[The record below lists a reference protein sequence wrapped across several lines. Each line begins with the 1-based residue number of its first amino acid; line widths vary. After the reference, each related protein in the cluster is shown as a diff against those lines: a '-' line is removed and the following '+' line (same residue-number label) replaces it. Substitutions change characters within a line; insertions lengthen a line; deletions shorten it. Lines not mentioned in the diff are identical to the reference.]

1 MHNAKCAQSTQCQL
15 CRDTIIQCCT
25 LFFCSQEFIIIVP
38 FVVLCDHSQ
47 ALPDAIKYITEKKYL
62 DLTRCGLPCNYSAER
77 IRKVLAS
84 IIIKRE
90 VAYGNSRLCI
100 VSLGAGSKAIDGRSL
115 SDQGDRVHDCHAEVL
130 ARRGMLRFLYA
141 QLEKIK
147 NGCQHQSIFVKYEDS
162 EVYTIQD
169 EVSFHLFISKPPCG
183 DASVFGQHEF
193 HPNRL
198 NRGIARAT
206 PSNGEGAVYIPEDD
220 KTFGHFKLGARL
232 HKMCCSAKIARW
244 NVIGIQGA
252 LLSLYIEPVYL
263 SSITIGSDFNAGHMR
278 RAVYTRISKIND
290 LPSCYQVKNPSLY
303 EVQHSDNRKDKAHK
317 MSLNWCLQHPKPSSA
332 SRELIEC
339 LEGTSFLGGA
349 SQLAKRE
356 LFKCFISL
364 WDRLASRA
372 LKRETTR
379 MIGGADV
386 SHYPYDK
393 VKALAQGYQ
402 WSKWKV
408 AEHFS
413 KQPYGS
419 RWLKMPR
426 EVDQFSLRE
435 EDRSSESHHQLE

>member
-1 MHNAKCAQSTQCQL
+1 M
-15 CRDTIIQCCT
+15 
-25 LFFCSQEFIIIVP
+25 
-38 FVVLCDHSQ
+38 
-47 ALPDAIKYITEKKYL
+47 
-62 DLTRCGLPCNYSAER
+62 
-77 IRKVLAS
+77 LAS
-84 IIIKRE
+84 IVIKRE

-100 VSLGAGSKAIDGRSL
+100 VSLGAGSKAIDGKSL
-115 SDQGDRVHDCHAEVL
+115 SEQGDRVHDCHAEVL

-147 NGCQHQSIFVKYEDS
+147 NGCQHQSIFVKYEGS
-162 EVYTIQD
+162 EVYTIRD
-169 EVSFHLFISKPPCG
+169 GVSFHLFISKPPCG
-183 DASVFGQHEF
+183 DASVFGQHEL

-206 PSNGEGAVYIPEDD
+206 PSIGEGAVFIPKKD
-220 KTFGHFKLGARL
+220 KTFDQFKHGAQL
-232 HKMCCSAKIARW
+232 YKMCCSAKIARW

-263 SSITIGSDFNAGHMR
+263 SSITIGSDFNASHMR
-278 RAVYTRISKIND
+278 RAVYTRVSKIND
-290 LPSCYQVKNPSLY
+290 LPSGYQVKDLSLY

-317 MSLNWCLQHPKPSSA
+317 MSLNWCLQHPKPSSH
-332 SRELIEC
+332 ELIEC
-339 LEGTSFLGGA
+339 LEGTRFLGGA

-364 WDRLASRA
+364 WDGLASRA
-372 LKRETTR
+372 LKREATR
-379 MIGGADV
+379 VIGGAE

-393 VKALAQGYQ
+393 VKALAQVYQ

-426 EVDQFSLRE
+426 EVDRFSLME
-435 EDRSSESHHQLE
+435 EDRSSSEFESSFGLFRST